1 MYHQPVLK
9 NRRTLLER
17 AEKFISEIYFTDCN
31 LRGRLYGDACPLE
44 SISSSLSQQRI
55 PFLEAVKQNFEP
67 YQVGDTFGPTWWTC
81 WFKVSLR
88 IPDSWRGKQVH
99 LSWESDGEAMV
110 WRDEQPV
117 QGLTKEGEKTS
128 YVLTECL
135 EDDEPHSISLYV
147 ELACNSLFGAGRGSM
162 IAAPDP
168 DRKYSVQKAEL
179 VVFKSDVRELLT
191 DLEMLVDM
199 VKLLGE
205 GEQRGY
211 QALFTANE
219 MVNLCEPTNPSSFPA
234 ARSLAQKF
242 FSQRNGESQHT
253 VHAMGHCHIDSAWLW
268 PYEETIRKCARSWV
282 TVIRLMEKNP
292 HMVFTCSQAQQF
304 DWVKSWYPG
313 LFSQIQH
320 FVQKGQFIP
329 VGGTWVEMDG
339 NLPSGES
346 MVRQFL
352 EGQRFFKKEFGNYC
366 KEFWLPDT
374 FGYSAQ
380 LPQLMQGSGI
390 TRFLTQ
396 KLSWNLVN
404 TFPHNTFFWEG
415 LDGSQVLTHFP
426 PGNSYEMKGKVEDL
440 VNTVKNNKDKG
451 RANHSAALFGFGDGG
466 GGPTQL
472 MLDRLDRVQDTDGL
486 PRVQMSSPDRLFSEL
501 EADSSLLCTW
511 TGELFLELHNG
522 TYTTQAQIKLG
533 NRQCET
539 LLHDVEVASSLA
551 LCLDKTFQYPSE
563 PLQILWRQLLL
574 NQFHDVIPGTCIEMV
589 VEDAMR
595 YYQDIRTVGTRLLR
609 VSCRALGSEGTMTQ
623 TGDSD
628 STATSV
634 AVLNTLPW
642 ERTEVLPLTGGAP
655 DHQQPCLAL
664 VTVPSVGVVSVRDAT
679 ATKPVPLVSVKVQAD
694 GTVLMEN
701 GILRA
706 VVNKD
711 GCLAS
716 LYLVETNR
724 EAISH
729 GCSGNQFVLFDDVPL
744 YWDAWDVMDYH
755 LQTRK
760 PVVEVVSPVQIASPG
775 GLRGSVTFTLR
786 ISDKST
792 ITQEIILDA
801 MCPYV
806 KFNTQVEWFE
816 SHKFL
821 KVEFP
826 VRVRS
831 PNATYEIQFGH
842 LQRPTHRNTSW
853 DWARFEVWGHKW
865 ADLSEHGFGVSLL
878 NDSKYGYSV
887 HQNTMT
893 LSLLRAPKSPD
904 ANADMGSH
912 QFTYAVMP
920 HTGTFQEASVIQ
932 WAYNLNSP
940 LRLIDHAPGSHT
952 VAWSAFSVSAA
963 AVILET
969 VKQAEDRKDGLVV
982 RLYESHGSSVSV
994 YLTTG
999 FPITEAWHCDLLE
1012 RVDSSR
1018 PAPITASGI
1027 SISFSPFQIVSL
1039 LLYLK

>member
-44 SISSSLSQQRI
+44 SISSSLSRQRI

-128 YVLTECL
+128 YILTECL
-135 EDDEPHSISLYV
+135 KDDEPHSISLYV
-147 ELACNSLFGAGRGSM
+147 ELACNSLFGAGQGSM

-313 LFSQIQH
+313 LFTQIQH
-320 FVQKGQFIP
+320 FVKKGQFIP

-533 NRQCET
+533 NRRCET

-551 LCLDKTFQYPSE
+551 LCLNKTFQYPSE
-563 PLQILWRQLLL
+563 PLQVLWRQLLL

-595 YYQDIRTVGTRLLR
+595 YYQGIYQHYDIIRVYISTTILSRYISALLYYQGIYQHYYIIR
-609 VSCRALGSEGTMTQ
+609 VYISTTILSRYISAVYYQGIYQHYYIIKVYISTTILSRYISALRYYQGIYQ
-623 TGDSD
+623 HYDIIRVYI
-628 STATSV
+628 STT
-634 AVLNTLPW
+634 
-642 ERTEVLPLTGGAP
+642 
-655 DHQQPCLAL
+655 
-664 VTVPSVGVVSVRDAT
+664 
-679 ATKPVPLVSVKVQAD
+679 
-694 GTVLMEN
+694 
-701 GILRA
+701 ILS
-706 VVNKD
+706 
-711 GCLAS
+711 G
-716 LYLVETNR
+716 Y
-724 EAISH
+724 IS
-729 GCSGNQFVLFDDVPL
+729 
-744 YWDAWDVMDYH
+744 
-755 LQTRK
+755 
-760 PVVEVVSPVQIASPG
+760 VVSPVQIASPG

-932 WAYNLNSP
+932 WAYNLNNP
-940 LRLIDHAPGSHT
+940 LRLIDNAPGSHT

-1012 RVDSSR
+1012 RVDPSR